1 MSKRKILN
9 YCMLLQ
15 HNKSI
20 CLQLSANCEGWI
32 SDIRSTG
39 KCANPNNIFSLSA
52 QCQCVML

>member
-1 MSKRKILN
+1 MI
-9 YCMLLQ
+9 LQ
-15 HNKSI
+15 HNHSI